1 MFDINR
7 NMSNKSLFEKLFEE
21 VMENDEA
28 ALGIDGGDSAGDM
41 SGAEDFGG
49 EDMGGEEVT
58 LTMDKAT
65 AEKLMDLLSA
75 ALGGGHGEEGETSED
90 EYGGSEE
97 GAGENPFGGMGDEA
111 AEEEEEEKS
120 EEDAEEEDEEDSEE
134 GSLKESPQAQY
145 KPFTNKGEQMTK
157 ASNRKVSG
165 VAGTVSGAGQAEKK
179 DQTQGTAKY
188 MPFSDKGEKMQQK
201 GNMKVSGARA
211 GTPSGPGKSVF
222 HP

>member
-1 MFDINR
+1 
-7 NMSNKSLFEKLFEE
+7 MSNKSLFEKLFEE

-28 ALGIDGGDSAGDM
+28 ALGIDSGDSTEDM
-41 SGAEDFGG
+41 GG
-49 EDMGGEEVT
+49 EDMGGEDMGDEDMGDEEVT

-75 ALGGGHGEEGETSED
+75 ALGGGHDEEGESPED
-90 EYGGSEE
+90 EFGGSEE
-97 GAGENPFGGMGDEA
+97 GAGEGEDFGGGMGDEA
-111 AEEEEEEKS
+111 AEDEDED
-120 EEDAEEEDEEDSEE
+120 EDAEEEEEDEE

-157 ASNRKVSG
+157 ASNRKVGG
-165 VAGTVSGAGQAEKK
+165 VAGTASGAGQAEKK

-188 MPFSDKGEKMQQK
+188 MPFNDKGDKMQQK

>member
-1 MFDINR
+1 
-7 NMSNKSLFEKLFEE
+7 MSNKSLFEKLFEE

-28 ALGIDGGDSAGDM
+28 ALGIDSGDSAGDM
-41 SGAEDFGG
+41 GGAEDFGG
-49 EDMGGEEVT
+49 EDMGGGDEVT

-75 ALGGGHGEEGETSED
+75 ALGGGHEEEGEAGEF
-90 EYGGSEE
+90 GGSEE
-97 GAGENPFGGMGDEA
+97 GEGEEHFGGSEDAEDED
-111 AEEEEEEKS
+111 EEKE
-120 EEDAEEEDEEDSEE
+120 EEDAEDEEDEEDSEE

-145 KPFTNKGEQMTK
+145 KPFNNTGEQMTK
-157 ASNRKVSG
+157 PTNRKVGG

-188 MPFSDKGEKMQQK
+188 MPFNDKGEKLQQK
-201 GNMKVSGARA
+201 GSMKVAGARA
-211 GTPSGPGKSVF
+211 ATPSGPGKSVF

>member
-1 MFDINR
+1 
-7 NMSNKSLFEKLFEE
+7 MSNKSLFEKLFEE

-41 SGAEDFGG
+41 GGADEFGG
-49 EDMGGEEVT
+49 EEGGGEEEVT

-75 ALGGGHGEEGETSED
+75 ALGGGLDEEGETEGD
-90 EYGGSEE
+90 EFGGSEE
-97 GAGENPFGGMGDEA
+97 GAGENPFGGGDEA

-120 EEDAEEEDEEDSEE
+120 EEDAEEDEEE

-157 ASNRKVSG
+157 AGNRKVGG
-165 VAGTVSGAGQAEKK
+165 VAGSVSGAGAATSKE
-179 DQTQGTAKY
+179 QTAGTAHY
-188 MPFSDKGEKMQQK
+188 MPFNDKGDKMQQK
-201 GNMKVSGARA
+201 GNMKVSGARTS
-211 GTPSGPGKSVF
+211 TPSGPGKSVF

>member
-1 MFDINR
+1 
-7 NMSNKSLFEKLFEE
+7 MSNKSLFEKLFEE

-41 SGAEDFGG
+41 GGAEDFGG
-49 EDMGGEEVT
+49 EEGGGEEEVT

-75 ALGGGHGEEGETSED
+75 ALGGGLDEEGETSED
-90 EYGGSEE
+90 EFGGSEE

-120 EEDAEEEDEEDSEE
+120 EEDAEEDEEEE

-157 ASNRKVSG
+157 AGNRKVGG
-165 VAGTVSGAGQAEKK
+165 VAGTASGAGQAEKK

-188 MPFSDKGEKMQQK
+188 MPFNDKGTNLQQK
-201 GNMKVSGARA
+201 GSMKVSGARA

>member
-1 MFDINR
+1 
-7 NMSNKSLFEKLFEE
+7 MSNKSLFEKLFEE

-41 SGAEDFGG
+41 GGAEDFGG
-49 EDMGGEEVT
+49 GDEGMGDEVT

-75 ALGGGHGEEGETSED
+75 ALGGGLDEEGEGEGDEFGGGEEG
-90 EYGGSEE
+90 GGEE
-97 GAGENPFGGMGDEA
+97 GGFGGGMGDEA
-111 AEEEEEEKS
+111 AEEDDED
-120 EEDAEEEDEEDSEE
+120 EDAEEEDKDEDAEEEEE

-157 ASNRKVSG
+157 SGNRKVGG
-165 VAGTVSGAGQAEKK
+165 VASNVSGAGKAEKTA
-179 DQTQGTAKY
+179 QTQGTAHY
-188 MPFSDKGEKMQQK
+188 MPHNDNGSKMQQK
-201 GNMKVSGARA
+201 GNMKVAGARA
-211 GTPSGPGKSVF
+211 ANPSGPGKSVF

>member
-1 MFDINR
+1 
-7 NMSNKSLFEKLFEE
+7 MSNKSLFEKLFEE

-28 ALGIDGGDSAGDM
+28 ALGIDGGDPAGDM
-41 SGAEDFGG
+41 GGADEFGG
-49 EDMGGEEVT
+49 EEGGGEEEVT

-75 ALGGGHGEEGETSED
+75 ALGGGLDEEGETSED

-111 AEEEEEEKS
+111 AEEEEEED
-120 EEDAEEEDEEDSEE
+120 EEDAEEEEEE

-157 ASNRKVSG
+157 ASNRKVGG
-165 VAGTVSGAGQAEKK
+165 VAGNASGAGQAEKK

>member
-1 MFDINR
+1 
-7 NMSNKSLFEKLFEE
+7 MSNKSLFEKLFEE

-41 SGAEDFGG
+41 GGAEDFGG
-49 EDMGGEEVT
+49 GDEGGSDEVT

-75 ALGGGHGEEGETSED
+75 ALGGGLDEEGEGEGD
-90 EYGGSEE
+90 EFGGSEE
-97 GAGENPFGGMGDEA
+97 GAGEEGGFGGGMGDEA
-111 AEEEEEEKS
+111 AEDEEDDEH
-120 EEDAEEEDEEDSEE
+120 EEDAEEEKDEEEE

-157 ASNRKVSG
+157 PGNRKVGG
-165 VAGTVSGAGQAEKK
+165 VASNVSGAGKAERTA
-179 DQTQGTAKY
+179 QTQGTAHY
-188 MPFSDKGEKMQQK
+188 MPHNDNGSKMQQK

-211 GTPSGPGKSVF
+211 ANPSGPGKSVF

>member
-1 MFDINR
+1 
-7 NMSNKSLFEKLFEE
+7 MSNKSLFEKLFEE

-41 SGAEDFGG
+41 GGEGEDFGG

-75 ALGGGHGEEGETSED
+75 ALGGGHEEEGETSED

-97 GAGENPFGGMGDEA
+97 GAGEEGFGGGDEA
-111 AEEEEEEKS
+111 AEDDSDED
-120 EEDAEEEDEEDSEE
+120 EEDAEEEKDEDE

-145 KPFTNKGEQMTK
+145 KNFETEGKTKQMT
-157 ASNRKVSG
+157 SLTNRKVGG
-165 VAGTVSGAGQAEKK
+165 VAGTVSGAGKAEKL

-188 MPFSDKGEKMQQK
+188 MPFNDKGTNLQQK
-201 GNMKVSGARA
+201 SSMKVAGARA
-211 GTPSGPGKSVF
+211 GTPSGPSKSVF